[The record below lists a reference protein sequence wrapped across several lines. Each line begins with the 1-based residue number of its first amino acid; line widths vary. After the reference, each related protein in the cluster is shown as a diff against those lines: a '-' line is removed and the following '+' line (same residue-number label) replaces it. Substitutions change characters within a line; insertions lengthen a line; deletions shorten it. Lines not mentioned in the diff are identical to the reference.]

1 MFNNI
6 FKVTSPGVL
15 EEFIDVVETDDKS
28 VLVKVD
34 TMAICK
40 ADIRYFLGNRDI
52 NVLNHKYPL
61 APIHEAVGH
70 VIKDPTGTFK
80 VGDKVIL
87 VPNSVDEN
95 YYTDKAN
102 RRCFRKDLGDN
113 YYQKAIFRSS
123 TADGFL
129 RNFYACSPDLLVKYD
144 NNIDSSIA
152 VFSELLSVAHAAI
165 RRIDFNEVEKMAL
178 FGDGIMAYI
187 VYIML
192 VNNYPKL
199 DLTVF
204 GIDDNKLACFKKAK
218 IAKVNEYKG
227 DKFDTLIECV
237 GGKFSET
244 AINQMIDL
252 AIPGADLILMG
263 VSEDKVQINT
273 RVILDK
279 GLALKGVTRSNKSDF
294 EFVAKMLKNKEVV
307 NDLSIMVLSKNKINS
322 VNDIYKCFDSDINNK
337 TLIGKNLMIW

>member
-1 MFNNI
+1 MFINI
-6 FKVTSPGVL
+6 FKVTSPGVI
-15 EEFIDVVETDDKS
+15 EEFIDSVNLDNQS

-61 APIHEAVGH
+61 APIHEAVGQ

-80 VGDKVIL
+80 PGDKVIL
-87 VPNSVDEN
+87 VPNSVDEGFKDN
-95 YYTDKAN
+95 SN
-102 RRCFRKDLGDN
+102 RRCLRKDLGDN
-113 YYQKAIFRSS
+113 YYPKAIFRSS

-129 RNFYACSPDLLVKYD
+129 RNFYTCSPDLLVKY
-144 NNIDSSIA
+144 NENIDPSIA

-165 RRIDFNEVEKMAL
+165 RRINFAEVEKMAL

-192 VNNYPKL
+192 VNNYPRL

-204 GIDDNKLACFKKAK
+204 GIDDNKLAHFKKAK
-218 IAKVNEYKG
+218 TAKLDAYKG

-237 GGKFSET
+237 GGKFSGD
-244 AINQMIDL
+244 AINSMIDL

-263 VSEDKVQINT
+263 VSEEKVPLNT
-273 RVILDK
+273 RVVLDK
-279 GLALKGVTRSNKSDF
+279 GLSLKGVTRSNKQDF
-294 EFVAKMLKNKEVV
+294 EFVAQMLNKKEVID
-307 NDLSIMVLSKNKINS
+307 DLSIMVLSKTKINS
-322 VNDIYKCFDSDINNK
+322 VNDIYKCFEEDINNK
-337 TLIGKNLMIW
+337 TLIGKNIMHW

>member
-1 MFNNI
+1 MFINI
-6 FKVTSPGVL
+6 FKVTSPGVI
-15 EEFIDVVETDDKS
+15 EEFIDAIDLDDKS

-80 VGDKVIL
+80 IGDKVIL

-102 RRCFRKDLGDN
+102 RRCFREDLGDN
-113 YYQKAIFRSS
+113 YYQKATFRSS

-129 RNFYACSPDLLVKYD
+129 RNFYACSPDLLVKYEES
-144 NNIDSSIA
+144 IKPSIA

-192 VNNYPKL
+192 VNNYPNL

-337 TLIGKNLMIW
+337 TLIGKNLMWW

>member
-1 MFNNI
+1 
-6 FKVTSPGVL
+6 
-15 EEFIDVVETDDKS
+15 
-28 VLVKVD
+28 
-34 TMAICK
+34 
-40 ADIRYFLGNRDI
+40 
-52 NVLNHKYPL
+52 
-61 APIHEAVGH
+61 
-70 VIKDPTGTFK
+70 
-80 VGDKVIL
+80 
-87 VPNSVDEN
+87 
-95 YYTDKAN
+95 
-102 RRCFRKDLGDN
+102 
-113 YYQKAIFRSS
+113 
-123 TADGFL
+123 
-129 RNFYACSPDLLVKYD
+129 
-144 NNIDSSIA
+144 
-152 VFSELLSVAHAAI
+152 
-165 RRIDFNEVEKMAL
+165 
-178 FGDGIMAYI
+178 MAYI

-204 GIDDNKLACFKKAK
+204 GIDDNKLSCFKKAK
-218 IAKVNEYKG
+218 VAKVNEYKG